1 MELNFDRFRLSL
13 ARLDAQWVNFQK
25 IDNTLSVIT
34 QEAIRESVIQRFE
47 VCYDC
52 LCKVLKKYMINELGE
67 PEVPNSPKPILRLA
81 NENGLLEGDME
92 RWMKYANARTYTSH
106 DYSGAKAEDT
116 LKLIEFYIDDAKQL
130 FEKMSGEKW
139 K

>member
-1 MELNFDRFRLSL
+1 MELNFDRFRLSF

-25 IDNTLSVIT
+25 IDNTLPVIT

-52 LCKVLKKYMINELGE
+52 LWKVLKKYMINELGVA
-67 PEVPNSPKPILRLA
+67 EVPNSPKPILRLA

-106 DYSGAKAEDT
+106 DYSGAKAEDA

-130 FEKMSGEKW
+130 FEKMTGEKW